1 MAVNYNDKRFT
12 AVTEEEQNELNKND
26 ELYEGM
32 IKDNDDA
39 IQDLIENSKESAEVL
54 KEEQNKQ
61 TQHQIDT
68 IEQQKEQSQKDYIKE
83 QSGSYVD
90 WQKESSKYGANA
102 ERMADAGLT
111 GSGYHESTQVS
122 LYNTYQ
128 NRVAVARDAFERAKL
143 NYDNAIKEAQLQNSS
158 KLAEIALQANQE
170 QLQLALEGIQ
180 YKNNLLLDK
189 ANARMQIK
197 SLYYSKWQD
206 VLNQIN
212 TENALAEEQRQ
223 FNASLSEE
231 QRQFDAQQGEYEYT
245 DGGDNTIT
253 TDYFSG
259 TIPSDTLQASQ
270 KYGTFSNGYQPKGIT
285 GHGTLKKTG
294 DTVDVR
300 TTTLNGQNRTI
311 EQNIWKAEDGT
322 LWYWEGREM
331 KYKKY
336 GTARSGA
343 GGKF

>member
-1 MAVNYNDKRFT
+1 MAVDYNDKRFT
-12 AVTEEEQNELNKND
+12 DVTDEEQVELNKSD
-26 ELYEGM
+26 ELYDGM
-32 IKDNDDA
+32 IAENDEA
-39 IQDLIENSKESAEVL
+39 IQGMIQNSKDAAEVL

-61 TQHQIDT
+61 LDFQIDT
-68 IEQQKEQSQKDYIKE
+68 INQQKKESEKDYIKE
-83 QSGSYVD
+83 QSGAYVD

-102 ERMADAGLT
+102 EKMADAGLT

-122 LYNTYQ
+122 IYNTYQ
-128 NRVAVARDAFERAKL
+128 NRVAVARDAFERSKM
-143 NYDNAIKEAQLQNSS
+143 NFDNAIKEAQLQNSS

-170 QLQLALEGIQ
+170 QLQLALEGLQ
-180 YKNNLLLDK
+180 YKNTMLLDK

-223 FNASLSEE
+223 FNASLAWEKEKYAAE
-231 QRQFDAQQGEYEYT
+231 QVAYNDTEG
-245 DGGDNTIT
+245 GGDTIT

-259 TIPSDTLQASQ
+259 TIPADTLQASQ
-270 KYGTFSNGYQPKGIT
+270 QYGTFSNGYQPKGIN
-285 GHGTLKKTG
+285 GHGALKKTG
-294 DTVDVR
+294 DTIDVK
-300 TTTLNGQNRTI
+300 TTSLSGQNRTI

-331 KYKKY
+331 KYKRY
-336 GTARSGA
+336 YENRSGA